1 MAVCHSRF
9 RHSFNITSN
18 IAFQPRGTE
27 LSKRLVPEE
36 DFVEEVLH
44 GFFLVVFISRSI
56 RDNSVLHVPCLE
68 VAVSGAYLI
77 DSHVIVID
85 EINESILQND
95 S

>member
-1 MAVCHSRF
+1 MHV
-9 RHSFNITSN
+9 NITR
-18 IAFQPRGTE
+18 ALRG
-27 LSKRLVPEE
+27 LVPEE
-36 DFVEEVLH
+36 VFAEVGLH
-44 GFFLVVFISRSI
+44 GFFLVVFIFRSI

>member
-1 MAVCHSRF
+1 MRKVL
-9 RHSFNITSN
+9 TSIDCPLVRDDAN
-18 IAFQPRGTE
+18 CALRG
-27 LSKRLVPEE
+27 LVPEE
-36 DFVEEVLH
+36 VFAEEGLH